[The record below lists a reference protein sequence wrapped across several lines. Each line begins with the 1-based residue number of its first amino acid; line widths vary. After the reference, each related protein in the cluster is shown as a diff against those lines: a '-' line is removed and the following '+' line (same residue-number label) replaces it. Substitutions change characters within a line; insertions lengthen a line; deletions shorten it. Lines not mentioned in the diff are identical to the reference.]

1 MTKDNNTS
9 PNNKVNQNNDYRNNY
24 YNGEQN
30 TEEFYQN
37 NNQYYNNYEGYD
49 NYNTQGNNLN
59 NYNNENYYNYDQDY
73 NTNQNYNNY
82 NQNYGDNELNYNN
95 YSQDEQ
101 YGSYD
106 NTYYNNYNQ
115 GQNYSFNNQNYNNY
129 SQNNQDFGY
138 GENNY
143 NKNFENYTQDF
154 PQNNYNNENYNDQT
168 LQNNFN
174 EQSFEN
180 NKTFVS
186 QSYNQSNYEKQNL
199 NDSYINSAQEF
210 EQNTYFNNQNNEQE
224 FINDKNIA
232 SEQYLNN
239 TLDNNKVQAEQ
250 YNGQNNDKGIFETVP
265 PVPPIINNK
274 SEDTLPPKKEKKSK
288 KKLVAAISTLLGIV
302 LLAGG
307 GYYYYS
313 KKAKTKVV
321 NENEVYSSII
331 QKYKAA
337 INNPDSTDKSINAE
351 ALKAALKE
359 KKNDDYIKYVF
370 YDIDG
375 NGRKEL
381 LISRNDKP
389 NNPIDMYTFDKNNK
403 VIRLFN
409 PETIDRAIL
418 NKLGVDGRNNNS
430 GSAVFKDKTIRIRK
444 FNKDTGEYNF
454 LKFSN
459 DGNKLEKTNVITF
472 TGLDVDNSKYKD
484 ITTGKEYDSKNSFNS
499 TFPLPEILKFD
510 NENWKSVKN
519 FGEKTEGDKNN
530 NKNNT
535 DNNVNKKPDNYEKAY
550 ASVLKDYQD
559 AINKGKSDKQDIN
572 PVAISNYTVFG
583 EKQVGKNFLNYG
595 FFDINGDGKDELL
608 LFTEASKD
616 KPNEYS
622 PMDVYTL
629 DKNNKVVRIT
639 PEFVNGERTTLS
651 ITKDKAFHVYGS
663 GGAKVHGYTFYKL
676 INEGTALEKTDD
688 FSFDAEVNPKE
699 YERHYPVDKVE
710 NIPVDQFK
718 EKVINKNNYIKF
730 DFSKRKSI
738 FDFKA

>member
-1 MTKDNNTS
+1 MTKNNNNP
-9 PNNKVNQNNDYRNNY
+9 PNNNNNQIYNYGNNNPNSEQNYNEYYQNNNQNNKQSYNEYYQNQYFEQDDNLGNYNQQYNNYNQEYNNYNQNY
-24 YNGEQN
+24 YNNQQN
-30 TEEFYQN
+30 YGNYNQNYNQYNTQDNLGQNQYSNNYNYQN
-37 NNQYYNNYEGYD
+37 NNQYYNEYQQN
-49 NYNTQGNNLN
+49 
-59 NYNNENYYNYDQDY
+59 
-73 NTNQNYNNY
+73 NQNYNYSEQDYTNYQNNY
-82 NQNYGDNELNYNN
+82 NQNYQQAYP
-95 YSQDEQ
+95 
-101 YGSYD
+101 
-106 NTYYNNYNQ
+106 
-115 GQNYSFNNQNYNNY
+115 QNYSYNERDYISTQNNYKQNYQQSNLNRADSDYNQESTHNITTEQKTVATNNINQTNSNTNGVEENKQTYASSQHNNFNNYQQSQNTYQSNNNQNRE
-129 SQNNQDFGY
+129 SI
-138 GENNY
+138 
-143 NKNFENYTQDF
+143 
-154 PQNNYNNENYNDQT
+154 PP
-168 LQNNFN
+168 
-174 EQSFEN
+174 
-180 NKTFVS
+180 
-186 QSYNQSNYEKQNL
+186 
-199 NDSYINSAQEF
+199 I
-210 EQNTYFNNQNNEQE
+210 
-224 FINDKNIA
+224 
-232 SEQYLNN
+232 
-239 TLDNNKVQAEQ
+239 
-250 YNGQNNDKGIFETVP
+250 P
-265 PVPPIINNK
+265 PVMN
-274 SEDTLPPKKEKKSK
+274 PKNLKNSPYNPKKKSK
-288 KKLVAAISTLLGIV
+288 GKLVAIVSTLLGIV

-307 GYYYYS
+307 VYYYYS
-313 KKAKTKVV
+313 KKAKTKTVD
-321 NENEVYSSII
+321 ENEVYSSII

-337 INNPDSTDKSINAE
+337 INNQDSADKSINVE

-359 KKNDDYIKYVF
+359 KKNDDYIRYLF

-409 PETIDRAIL
+409 SETIDSTIL
-418 NKLGVDGRNNNS
+418 NKLGVDGSNNNS

-444 FNKDTGEYNF
+444 FDKDTGEYNF
-454 LKFSN
+454 LRFSK
-459 DGNKLEKTNVITF
+459 DGDKLEKTNVITF

-499 TFPLPEILKFD
+499 TYPLPELLKFD

-519 FGEKTEGDKNN
+519 FGEVTNN
-530 NKNNT
+530 NNTNNN
-535 DNNVNKKPDNYEKAY
+535 DNNQNNKLDNYEKAY
-550 ASVLKDYQD
+550 ATVLKDYQD

-572 PVAISNYTVFG
+572 PVAISNYKVFG

-651 ITKDKAFHVYGS
+651 ITKEKAFHVYGS
-663 GGAKVHGYTFYKL
+663 GGAKVHAYTFYKL
-676 INEGTALEKTDD
+676 INDGTALEKTDD
-688 FSFDAEVNPKE
+688 FSFDANVNPKE
-699 YERHYPVDKVE
+699 YERHYPVDKIE

-738 FDFKA
+738 FDFKE

>member
-418 NKLGVDGRNNNS
+418 DKLGVDGRNNNS

-444 FNKDTGEYNF
+444 FDKDTGEYNF

-484 ITTGKEYDSKNSFNS
+484 ITTGKEYDSKSSFNS

-572 PVAISNYTVFG
+572 PMAISNYTVFG

-651 ITKDKAFHVYGS
+651 ITKDRAFHVYGS